1 MHGLGRRD
9 FIRTLGAGSVA
20 AAVGGAGVSAQVYR
34 EEKVFAEAVD
44 DGAYAL
50 PPLPY
55 EYDELEPFLGAET
68 LRLHHDRHHQGYV
81 NGLNATLEKLQEARE
96 SGDFGAVKHL
106 SRDLAFHGSGHVL
119 HTLFWSSMTPGS
131 TLLED
136 ELAVATQREFGSVT
150 RFMEHF
156 RAATRAVEG
165 SGWGVLAYEPIADRL
180 LVLQAEKH
188 QNLTVWGVVPLLVC
202 DVWEHAYY
210 LDYQNRRGDY
220 VNGFMEVA
228 NWDFANRLYRLASE
242 SR

>member
-1 MHGLGRRD
+1 MDKVGRRD
-9 FIRTLGAGSVA
+9 FIGAVGLGSLAAAIGAGP
-20 AAVGGAGVSAQVYR
+20 VSARAHEQ
-34 EEKVFAEAVD
+34 ELFSKAVEGD
-44 DGAYAL
+44 RYAL

-55 EYDELEPFLGAET
+55 GYDALEPFLGAET

-81 NGLNATLEKLQEARE
+81 NGLNSTLDALAEAQEA
-96 SGDFGAVKHL
+96 GDFGAVKSL
-106 SRDLAFHGSGHVL
+106 SRALAFHGSGHVL
-119 HTLFWSSMTPGS
+119 HTLFWNSMTPES
-131 TLLED
+131 TLLEAD
-136 ELAVATQREFGSVT
+136 LAVAADRDFGSL
-150 RFMEHF
+150 RAFMEHF
-156 RAATRAVEG
+156 EAATKAVEA
-165 SGWGVLAYEPIADRL
+165 SGWGVLAYEPLGDRL